1 MEAKTKL
8 GTFEIDEKE
17 IILFKNGLPGFE
29 NLRRFCL
36 ISRADTEPIKWLVSL
51 EDERVALP
59 VVDPW
64 IILGD
69 YSFELNK
76 ETLGKLEN
84 PTKDRTLVMVV
95 IDLHSE
101 NVSANMAAPIVINLD
116 KGVGEQIILEDERYS
131 IRHPL
136 KGGK

>member
-69 YSFELNK
+69 YSFELDK
-76 ETLGKLEN
+76 KKKKKLEN

-131 IRHPL
+131 VRHPL